1 MKNLDFRNYTNNSSD
16 HFNAVSFRND
26 VLLRQRYESLFT
38 EGTFYAVCLSSFKD
52 EENTGESKELG
63 SSSNVS
69 LELEITVKPISQQ
82 EFNNALQGNFN
93 VVVEGAPVIGDSL
106 PPLVGLTDPNDI
118 MRKLDLYHSAQYL
131 KAKSRL
137 SDKAGNLSLSFGE
150 IVECYYEF
158 GSIIEGTAQ
167 GLRFRKLEQSSIH
180 EGYTQLLS
188 VAPLISSLNSFKAGA
203 FSFLG
208 DIQNSSLGAKTSP
221 SQASFIANLGAA
233 LKQKGLPFV
242 VTDRSRTVEEQM
254 QRIMNKYENNGPQ
267 EVISTY
273 GKNRGAKMV
282 SAIKSGDQATF
293 RQLASKS
300 SKHLKG
306 NAIDIRSWHYTNE
319 QMTVVLQEIRKLG
332 GNPLVENIEG
342 CWTNSGRNVTTT
354 QRVAGAKAGGRGK
367 NTPCHNEHIHIDIPE
382 NYSG

>member
-38 EGTFYAVCLSSFKD
+38 EGIFYAVCLSSFKD
-52 EENTGESKELG
+52 EENTGESEKLG

-69 LELEITVKPISQQ
+69 QELEITVKPISQQ

-93 VVVEGAPVIGDSL
+93 VVVEGAPAIGDSL

-167 GLRFRKLEQSSIH
+167 GLRFKKLEQSSIH

-203 FSFLG
+203 TSFLG
-208 DIQNSSLGAKTSP
+208 DLSGGDLYARPATPSERLSQEEKLISLDPRMRPKIENVLIKLKNQNFRPKVYFAWRSLVEQKDIVEKGNSKVYF
-221 SQASFIANLGAA
+221 SFHTA
-233 LKQKGLPFV
+233 LKSGRPNAYAVDIIDKRWAWTDAAAANGFWEALGKAGKEEGLYWGGDWESFPDWAHLQFFPNNKLRTVLIESGLPSDF
-242 VTDRSRTVEEQM
+242 
-254 QRIMNKYENNGPQ
+254 K
-267 EVISTY
+267 
-273 GKNRGAKMV
+273 
-282 SAIKSGDQATF
+282 
-293 RQLASKS
+293 
-300 SKHLKG
+300 
-306 NAIDIRSWHYTNE
+306 IR
-319 QMTVVLQEIRKLG
+319 V
-332 GNPLVENIEG
+332 
-342 CWTNSGRNVTTT
+342 
-354 QRVAGAKAGGRGK
+354 
-367 NTPCHNEHIHIDIPE
+367 
-382 NYSG
+382 